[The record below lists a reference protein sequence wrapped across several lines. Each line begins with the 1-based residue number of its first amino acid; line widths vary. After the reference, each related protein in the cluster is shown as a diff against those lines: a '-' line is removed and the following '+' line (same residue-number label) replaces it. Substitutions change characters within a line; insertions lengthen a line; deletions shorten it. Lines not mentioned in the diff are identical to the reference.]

1 MAEQPQSQRD
11 AERSHEARQALDRV
25 QRESG
30 LLGSSELARAARH
43 FGGADAP
50 AGDRIEVWGRRIG
63 RTLGL
68 IFVLYLI
75 TWLVDWFSR

>member
-1 MAEQPQSQRD
+1 MAEQPQSPRD
-11 AERSHEARQALDRV
+11 TERSHEARQALDRV

-43 FGGADAP
+43 FAGADAP

-68 IFVLYLI
+68 IFVLYLLV
-75 TWLVDWFSR
+75 WLVDWFGR